1 MNKQVDLEAATKKS
15 SEHKVRLDSG
25 TLKSLKHDV
34 SALKQIADLRQKT
47 QVHASGWQGG
57 VIAERREGLHLFLA
71 DDGYPLLI
79 YINAHRLST
88 ITSLILTSYIYI
100 YIYIHTYVFM
110 LHNM

>member
-15 SEHKVRLDSG
+15 SERKVRLDSG

-71 DDGYPLLI
+71 DGYPLLI
-79 YINAHRLST
+79 YINTRRLS
-88 ITSLILTSYIYI
+88 IIASLILTLYIYV
-100 YIYIHTYVFM
+100 HTYVCIYVT
-110 LHNM
+110 

>member
-15 SEHKVRLDSG
+15 SERKVRLDSG

-57 VIAERREGLHLFLA
+57 VIAKRREGLHLFLA
-71 DDGYPLLI
+71 DGYPLLI
-79 YINAHRLST
+79 YINTRRLST
-88 ITSLILTSYIYI
+88 IASLILTLYIYV
-100 YIYIHTYVFM
+100 HTYVCIYVT
-110 LHNM
+110 